1 MIEAVQNI
9 KIATNSDLV
18 LSSHT
23 QTMYMSFHS
32 QANNYIL
39 NKVLDS
45 RLPFHLIAK
54 NFDVELWKE
63 RTLQKSFKLHEYALF
78 GKISMSCKYYVA
90 ATAKRVVRLGASY

>member
-18 LSSHT
+18 LSSQT
-23 QTMYMSFHS
+23 QTMYISFHS
-32 QANNYIL
+32 QANNYL
-39 NKVLDS
+39 LTKVLDS

-63 RTLQKSFKLHEYALF
+63 RTL
-78 GKISMSCKYYVA
+78 
-90 ATAKRVVRLGASY
+90 